1 MPRWLRLLVVVVL
14 TGAPLAVGGCERT
27 SEASSSETITLELWT
42 LALRPRFTGYMENLV
57 AEYEAAHPHV
67 RVRWVDVPYDAMTR
81 KFIAAAAAKR
91 SPDVVNLADMQVAR
105 FGSLGGI
112 HDLNGLLTGDPDAR
126 YLPGASFFARLDG
139 GVRGLPWYITTSAR
153 FSNRAMLAE
162 GGLTPETL
170 GRDWA
175 TLRAQALGY
184 KRRTGKYLF
193 SMLLGQES
201 GLPILMLAE
210 GLNPFKARVDGNGI
224 EANLTDDRIVKLVGD
239 WVDCFREG
247 SLPRESAIAG
257 HAVQIEMYQNG
268 RIAVLETG
276 ANMLERIRDAA
287 PDVFEQTAVDR
298 ATTGALGRQPIAV
311 MFVSVCSTTKH
322 PREAA
327 DLAWFITSPEN
338 QLAFCRIVNIL
349 PSTPASLD
357 DPHFALPPKS
367 EWDTRD
373 GKLALA
379 RAYSA
384 EGLRTG
390 IAFAPA
396 MQAWPELRKSF
407 EDGIKPALLDGK
419 DVRATLELIERDWN
433 RILSDAPPVEI
444 SAVPMP
450 EPVDRAR

>member
-1 MPRWLRLLVVVVL
+1 MPRWFRSLVVVILHVAL
-14 TGAPLAVGGCERT
+14 LLAGCERT
-27 SEASSSETITLELWT
+27 SETSSTEPVTLELWT
-42 LALRPRFTGYMENLV
+42 LALRPRFTAYMEDLV
-57 AEYEAAHPHV
+57 ADYEAAHPNV

-112 HDLNGLLTGDPDAR
+112 DDLTGLLPGDPDVR
-126 YLPGASFFARLDG
+126 YLPGAFFFAKLDS

-175 TLRAQALGY
+175 TLRAQAVEY
-184 KRRTGKYLF
+184 KRRTGKHLF

-201 GLPILMLAE
+201 GLPILILAD
-210 GLNPFKARVDGNGI
+210 GLNPFKTRADGTGI

-239 WVDCFREG
+239 WVECFRG
-247 SLPRESAIAG
+247 GALPRESAIAG
-257 HAVQIEMYQNG
+257 HAVQIEMYQNR

-322 PREAA
+322 PKEAA

-338 QLAFCRIVNIL
+338 QLAFCKIVNIL

-357 DPHFALPPKS
+357 DPHFQMPP
-367 EWDTRD
+367 DRND
-373 GKLALA
+373 KLAVA

-384 EGLRTG
+384 EGLKTG
-390 IAFAPA
+390 VAFAPA
-396 MQAWPELRKSF
+396 MQTWPELRKSF
-407 EDGIKPALLDGK
+407 EDGIKSALLDGK
-419 DVRATLELIERDWN
+419 DVRATLAEIERDWN
-433 RILSDAPPVEI
+433 RILSDAPPVDM
-444 SAVPMP
+444 SVVPMP
-450 EPVDRAR
+450 GKVTR

>member
-1 MPRWLRLLVVVVL
+1 
-14 TGAPLAVGGCERT
+14 
-27 SEASSSETITLELWT
+27 
-42 LALRPRFTGYMENLV
+42 
-57 AEYEAAHPHV
+57 
-67 RVRWVDVPYDAMTR
+67 
-81 KFIAAAAAKR
+81 
-91 SPDVVNLADMQVAR
+91 
-105 FGSLGGI
+105 
-112 HDLNGLLTGDPDAR
+112 
-126 YLPGASFFARLDG
+126 
-139 GVRGLPWYITTSAR
+139 LPWYITTSAR
-153 FSNRAMLAE
+153 FSNRAMLAD

-175 TLRAQALGY
+175 TLRAQAIAY

-201 GLPILMLAE
+201 GLPILILAE
-210 GLNPFKARVDGNGI
+210 GLNPFKARADGEGI
-224 EANLTDDRIVKLVGD
+224 EANLTDDRIVTLVGE
-239 WVDCFREG
+239 WVESFRAG
-247 SLPRESAIAG
+247 ALPRESAIAG
-257 HAVQIEMYQNG
+257 HAAQIEMYQNR

-276 ANMLERIRDAA
+276 ANMLERVRDAA

-327 DLAWFITSPEN
+327 DLAWFITSPES
-338 QLAFCRIVNIL
+338 QLAFCKIVNIL
-349 PSTPASLD
+349 PSTPASLE
-357 DPHFALPPKS
+357 DPHFQMPPI
-367 EWDTRD
+367 EQWDTPE

-384 EGLRTG
+384 DGLTTG

-407 EDGIKPALLDGK
+407 EDGIKPALLDGR
-419 DVRATLELIERDWN
+419 DVRATLAEIEKDWN
-433 RILSDAPPVEI
+433 RILSDAPPVDI
-444 SAVPMP
+444 SAVPAP